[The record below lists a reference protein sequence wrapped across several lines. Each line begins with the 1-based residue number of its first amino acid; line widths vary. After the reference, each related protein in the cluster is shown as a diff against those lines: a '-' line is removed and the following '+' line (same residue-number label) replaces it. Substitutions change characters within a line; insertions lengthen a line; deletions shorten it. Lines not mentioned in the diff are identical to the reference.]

1 MKITLLTTAI
11 LLTSISLLAQTKPTP
26 VKPKY
31 QKVIQLTPQDYQT
44 LTGSLNDLKAAI
56 IYNPQMTAEQA
67 REFQRNIDAYLVALE
82 KRVKLDSVIV
92 KP

>member
-1 MKITLLTTAI
+1 MKKLTITAAI
-11 LLTSISLLAQTKPTP
+11 LLTSISLFAQTKP

-44 LTGSLNDLKAAI
+44 LTGSLSDLKAAI